1 MSEQNQKTETHT
13 EEELQE
19 MDDLLVEG
27 DNLIEKLKEKEL
39 VVDFITEAALNLLS
53 LAEYDMIIDRMQHN
67 RFLHEEIED

>member
-1 MSEQNQKTETHT
+1 MSEQNQKTETYT

-39 VVDFITEAALNLLS
+39 AVDFITEAALNLLS
-53 LAEYDMIIDRMQHN
+53 LADYDMIIDHMQHN
-67 RFLHEEIED
+67 RRLHEEVE